1 MLALLSGVRGGGDY
15 AARGR
20 WVFGGLISP
29 KGELL
34 FLSCDKK
41 SNQKKRTPA
50 SAAALRRGDP
60 RGGRSPGP
68 RCSGILPRI
77 ARFAIHGES
86 SPETDHRTGA
96 PAGAPNVKSHGI
108 RLAHQDFGRGNGT
121 AVSRTHN
128 HLRREDSCG
137 PSCSPASRAPLQQ
150 RLPGGRAQGA
160 AGQESGRGMARHGCR
175 SMPTPS
181 TSTRQVAAL
190 QRGRGCQGC
199 AFFGYFLCTS
209 KESNSPLGEIN
220 LQTTTQPER
229 RHRRPREH

>member
-1 MLALLSGVRGGGDY
+1 MSSAIKQFVGGGDD
-15 AARGR
+15 AAQI
-20 WVFGGLISP
+20 WLLVEGLISP

-50 SAAALRRGDP
+50 SAAALRRGNP

-96 PAGAPNVKSHGI
+96 PAGAPTSKATAIPSVLPICVGTI
-108 RLAHQDFGRGNGT
+108 PAGRLDHP
-121 AVSRTHN
+121 
-128 HLRREDSCG
+128 LYE
-137 PSCSPASRAPLQQ
+137 APLQQ
-150 RLPGGRAQGA
+150 RPQGGRAQGA
-160 AGQESGRGMARHGCR
+160 ARQDVALRHSHDMDVVSMPAHEHVHPAGCR
-175 SMPTPS
+175 ASA
-181 TSTRQVAAL
+181 R
-190 QRGRGCQGC
+190 RGCQGC

-209 KESNSPLGEIN
+209 KESDSPLGEIT
-220 LQTTTQPER
+220 LQRTTTPER
-229 RHRRPREH
+229 RHRRHPQTERGQP